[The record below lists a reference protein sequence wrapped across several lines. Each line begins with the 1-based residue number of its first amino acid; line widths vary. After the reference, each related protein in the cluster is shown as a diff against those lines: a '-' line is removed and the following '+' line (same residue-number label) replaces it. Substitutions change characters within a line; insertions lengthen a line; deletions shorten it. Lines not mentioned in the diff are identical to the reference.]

1 MIQFSTWEWIRAA
14 GFSSYFLLFLS
25 VCLGVIQNA
34 SMISKN
40 VRHVLFQ
47 AHQMMG
53 WFAFLLAFFH
63 GFLLYFDDYQPF
75 SIQEIFIPFLSRY
88 QPFFTG
94 LGIVAFYS
102 MFFIFITSDFMKKI
116 GRNIW
121 KTVHYLIFPSF
132 ILVSIHGIFIGTDS
146 KETWAQYVY
155 ISAVVCFFVLIV
167 YRFFYKA
174 TPKSNR
180 SRG

>member
-75 SIQEIFIPFLSRY
+75 SIQEIRRVDYPIKYKGYR
-88 QPFFTG
+88 
-94 LGIVAFYS
+94 
-102 MFFIFITSDFMKKI
+102 KKS
-116 GRNIW
+116 
-121 KTVHYLIFPSF
+121 TFP
-132 ILVSIHGIFIGTDS
+132 V
-146 KETWAQYVY
+146 E
-155 ISAVVCFFVLIV
+155 CE
-167 YRFFYKA
+167 
-174 TPKSNR
+174 
-180 SRG
+180 